1 MPIFKRTDRDWDPFI
16 KSDNNGSI
24 TLWRGRDGDFYMS
37 ANTAPDHI
45 WKNDPDIAQTV
56 YETAFIFSRVTKETF
71 KETYHAARLILR
83 GYKCLTPNY
92 VSYDGNLR
100 IMVGDAHLIEKFKG

>member
-71 KETYHAARLILR
+71 KEAYKSARLVLR
-83 GYKCLTPNY
+83 GYKFMTSRY
-92 VSYDGNLR
+92 VSHDGNFR
-100 IMVGDAHLIEKFKG
+100 ICVGNAHRIEFKG